1 MEAEHIVAERLLPSR
16 QLELVLEKIAT
27 MANYQSHLLARAGA
41 DAGAGQA
48 AADFFTAQVMAEA
61 IGALADH
68 ACGEQCVGDVGDWF
82 AGSSFR
88 ESVPKGVSH
97 G

>member
-1 MEAEHIVAERLLPSR
+1 MKAEHIVAERLLPSR

-27 MANYQSHLLARAGA
+27 IANYQSSLLARAGA

-48 AADFFTAQVMAEA
+48 HADFFAAQVMAEA
-61 IGALADH
+61 IGVLADH
-68 ACGEQCVGDVGDWF
+68 ACGEQCVGNAGDWF
-82 AGSSFR
+82 AGPSFR
-88 ESVPKGVSH
+88 ESGTKEVSH